1 MICGAA
7 DEGSAAL
14 FVCGGEGRIWLRR
27 RGTCRT
33 DGRGGIGG
41 RMMTCGRRW
50 IEEPRLFDRKSDD
63 FPSQSL
69 LTSGLDGRPSSS
81 PHCLPRVHHPHAA
94 DANAPVC
101 AAGATTPEPD
111 PGVEGREEWSGSAR
125 RADRREIV
133 AWKGRVCW
141 RTGGGAGSAWRADR
155 REIVVCGRGE
165 SVGGRGEGLDSPG
178 GRIGVSLL
186 TGAKFGDRMKKIF
199 PEFFVLDFMRTE
211 KFREHIV

>member
-1 MICGAA
+1 MIFGAA

-14 FVCGGEGRIWLRR
+14 FVFGGEGRIWLRR

-81 PHCLPRVHHPHAA
+81 LHCLPRVHHPHAA

-101 AAGATTPEPD
+101 AAVATTPEPD
-111 PGVEGREEWSGSAR
+111 PGVEGREEGL
-125 RADRREIV
+125 DLP
-133 AWKGRVCW
+133 
-141 RTGGGAGSAWRADR
+141 GGQIGVRLLCV
-155 REIVVCGRGE
+155 EGE
-165 SVGGRGEGLDSPG
+165 SVLEDGER
-178 GRIGVSLL
+178 GRI
-186 TGAKFGDRMKKIF
+186 R
-199 PEFFVLDFMRTE
+199 PEGE
-211 KFREHIV
+211 SA

>member
-1 MICGAA
+1 
-7 DEGSAAL
+7 
-14 FVCGGEGRIWLRR
+14 
-27 RGTCRT
+27 
-33 DGRGGIGG
+33 
-41 RMMTCGRRW
+41 MTCGRRW

-81 PHCLPRVHHPHAA
+81 LHCLPRVHHPHAA

-101 AAGATTPEPD
+101 AAGATPPEPD
-111 PGVEGREEWSGSAR
+111 PGIGGREEGSGSAR

-141 RTGGGAGSAWRADR
+141 RTGGGAGSARGADRREIVAWRGGSVLEDGRRGWICRRADR

-165 SVGGRGEGLDSPG
+165 CVGRRGEGLDSPG

-199 PEFFVLDFMRTE
+199 SEFFVLDFMRTE
-211 KFREHIV
+211 KFREDIV

>member
-1 MICGAA
+1 MMCGAA

-81 PHCLPRVHHPHAA
+81 LHCLPRVHHPHAA
-94 DANAPVC
+94 DANVPVC

-111 PGVEGREEWSGSAR
+111 PGVGGRE
-125 RADRREIV
+125 D
-133 AWKGRVCW
+133 
-141 RTGGGAGSAWRADR
+141 
-155 REIVVCGRGE
+155 
-165 SVGGRGEGLDSPG
+165 GLDLPG
-178 GRIGVSLL
+178 GQIGVSLL
-186 TGAKFGDRMKKIF
+186 TGAKFGDRMKKNIF
-199 PEFFVLDFMRTE
+199 GVFCA
-211 KFREHIV
+211 

>member
-1 MICGAA
+1 MIFGAA

-101 AAGATTPEPD
+101 AAVATTPEPD
-111 PGVEGREEWSGSAR
+111 PGVEGREEGL
-125 RADRREIV
+125 DLP
-133 AWKGRVCW
+133 
-141 RTGGGAGSAWRADR
+141 GGQIGVRLLCV
-155 REIVVCGRGE
+155 EGE
-165 SVGGRGEGLDSPG
+165 SVLEDGERGWIRLEGES
-178 GRIGVSLL
+178 
-186 TGAKFGDRMKKIF
+186 A
-199 PEFFVLDFMRTE
+199 
-211 KFREHIV
+211 

>member
-1 MICGAA
+1 MRGR
-7 DEGSAAL
+7 L
-14 FVCGGEGRIWLRR
+14 LYLCGGEGRIWLRR

-69 LTSGLDGRPSSS
+69 LTSDLDGRPSSS
-81 PHCLPRVHHPHAA
+81 IHRLPRVHHPHAA

-111 PGVEGREEWSGSAR
+111 PGVGGREEWSGSAR

-133 AWKGRVCW
+133 
-141 RTGGGAGSAWRADR
+141 
-155 REIVVCGRGE
+155 VCGRGE
-165 SVGGRGEGLDSPG
+165 CVGGRGEGLDSPG

-199 PEFFVLDFMRTE
+199 SEFFVLDFMRTE
-211 KFREHIV
+211 KFREDIV

>member
-41 RMMTCGRRW
+41 RVMTCGRRW

-81 PHCLPRVHHPHAA
+81 LHCLPRVHHPHAA

-111 PGVEGREEWSGSAR
+111 PGVGGREEWSGSAR

-133 AWKGRVCW
+133 
-141 RTGGGAGSAWRADR
+141 
-155 REIVVCGRGE
+155 VCGRGE
-165 SVGGRGEGLDSPG
+165 CVGGRGEGLDSPG

-186 TGAKFGDRMKKIF
+186 TGAKFGDRMKKNIF
-199 PEFFVLDFMRTE
+199 GVFCA
-211 KFREHIV
+211 

>member
-1 MICGAA
+1 MMCGAA

-81 PHCLPRVHHPHAA
+81 LHCLPRVHHPHAA

-111 PGVEGREEWSGSAR
+111 PGVEGREE
-125 RADRREIV
+125 
-133 AWKGRVCW
+133 
-141 RTGGGAGSAWRADR
+141 
-155 REIVVCGRGE
+155 
-165 SVGGRGEGLDSPG
+165 GLDLPG
-178 GRIGVSLL
+178 GQIGVSLL

>member
-14 FVCGGEGRIWLRR
+14 FVWEGGRIWLRR

-81 PHCLPRVHHPHAA
+81 LHCLPRVHHPHAA

-101 AAGATTPEPD
+101 AAVFSYD
-111 PGVEGREEWSGSAR
+111 
-125 RADRREIV
+125 
-133 AWKGRVCW
+133 
-141 RTGGGAGSAWRADR
+141 
-155 REIVVCGRGE
+155 
-165 SVGGRGEGLDSPG
+165 
-178 GRIGVSLL
+178 
-186 TGAKFGDRMKKIF
+186 
-199 PEFFVLDFMRTE
+199 
-211 KFREHIV
+211 

>member
-1 MICGAA
+1 
-7 DEGSAAL
+7 
-14 FVCGGEGRIWLRR
+14 
-27 RGTCRT
+27 
-33 DGRGGIGG
+33 
-41 RMMTCGRRW
+41 MMTCGRRW

-81 PHCLPRVHHPHAA
+81 LHCLPRVHHPHAA

-111 PGVEGREEWSGSAR
+111 PGVEGREEGLPGGQIGVRLLCGEVGVCWGREEWSGSAR

-133 AWKGRVCW
+133 
-141 RTGGGAGSAWRADR
+141 
-155 REIVVCGRGE
+155 VCGRGE
-165 SVGGRGEGLDSPG
+165 CVGGRGEGLDSPR

-186 TGAKFGDRMKKIF
+186 TGAKFGDRMKKNIF
-199 PEFFVLDFMRTE
+199 GVFCA
-211 KFREHIV
+211 

>member
-1 MICGAA
+1 
-7 DEGSAAL
+7 
-14 FVCGGEGRIWLRR
+14 
-27 RGTCRT
+27 
-33 DGRGGIGG
+33 
-41 RMMTCGRRW
+41 MMTCGRRW

-111 PGVEGREEWSGSAR
+111 PGVEGREEGL
-125 RADRREIV
+125 DLP
-133 AWKGRVCW
+133 
-141 RTGGGAGSAWRADR
+141 GGQIGVRLLR
-155 REIVVCGRGE
+155 GRGE
-165 SVGGRGEGLDSPG
+165 CVGGRGEGLDSPG

-186 TGAKFGDRMKKIF
+186 TGAKFGDRMKKNIF
-199 PEFFVLDFMRTE
+199 GVFCA
-211 KFREHIV
+211 

>member
-41 RMMTCGRRW
+41 RMMPMRPSARQVPRRRSQILGLEDGR
-50 IEEPRLFDRKSDD
+50 
-63 FPSQSL
+63 
-69 LTSGLDGRPSSS
+69 SGLD
-81 PHCLPRVHHPHAA
+81 LP
-94 DANAPVC
+94 
-101 AAGATTPEPD
+101 GGQI
-111 PGVEGREEWSGSAR
+111 GVRLLR
-125 RADRREIV
+125 
-133 AWKGRVCW
+133 
-141 RTGGGAGSAWRADR
+141 
-155 REIVVCGRGE
+155 GRGE
-165 SVGGRGEGLDSPG
+165 CVGGRGEGLDSPR

-199 PEFFVLDFMRTE
+199 PEFFVIDL
-211 KFREHIV
+211 

>member
-1 MICGAA
+1 
-7 DEGSAAL
+7 
-14 FVCGGEGRIWLRR
+14 
-27 RGTCRT
+27 
-33 DGRGGIGG
+33 
-41 RMMTCGRRW
+41 MMTCGRRW

-81 PHCLPRVHHPHAA
+81 LHCLPRVHHPHAA

-101 AAGATTPEPD
+101 AAGATPPEPD
-111 PGVEGREEWSGSAR
+111 PGIGGREEGSGSAR

-141 RTGGGAGSAWRADR
+141 RTGGGAGSARRADRREIVAWRGGSVLEDGRRVWICRRADR

-165 SVGGRGEGLDSPG
+165 CVGRRGEGLDSPG

-199 PEFFVLDFMRTE
+199 SEFFVLDFMRTE
-211 KFREHIV
+211 KFREDIV